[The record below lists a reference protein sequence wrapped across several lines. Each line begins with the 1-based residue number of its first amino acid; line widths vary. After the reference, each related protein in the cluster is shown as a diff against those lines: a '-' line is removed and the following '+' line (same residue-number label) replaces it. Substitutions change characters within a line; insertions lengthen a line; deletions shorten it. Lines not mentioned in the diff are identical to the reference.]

1 MLKVGLTGNIGSGKT
16 LVSRIYHAIGIPVF
30 YADGEAKSL
39 MIQDGTL
46 RKRITRLIGPEAYI
60 ADQLNT
66 RYIADVVFHNDEKL
80 HKLNKLVHPVVH
92 AALRD
97 WFASLPPETPYGIEE
112 AALLFE
118 SGGHRNMDAVI
129 VISAPETLRIQRV
142 MERDNVKR
150 SDVLARMNRQMK
162 EEEKTR
168 LADFVI
174 VNDGTRLL
182 IPQIWYIHQK
192 LLQMA
197 LQ

>member
-129 VISAPETLRIQRV
+129 VISAPETLCIQRV